1 MFNDGITPEAIP
13 ERIFQVG
20 KILSSKEMNAFDL
33 FNCLEPASLN
43 SDRSYF
49 AIVKKAAIDLDVITE
64 RDDKTLE
71 LAVDKKVFSTLDN
84 FRFYCN
90 SVIWKDRNSL
100 FYKMVKAFLSSQDEL
115 LKYNNITTPNVI
127 QYVLN
132 ECGGSGVDIKKI
144 RGIRFWLEFLGL
156 GYIQEKSYIY
166 FLPNMYIALKD
177 YVKYL
182 DLEKKLEKKKEYS
195 IREFVDLIKTVSN
208 VAFEKMGTTLN
219 LNLAFSNALRMMH
232 DRKEIELK
240 KNLDSKETWNLY
252 KSDVHVFGNTVTHI
266 VFKGIK

>member
-20 KILSSKEMNAFDL
+20 KILSNKEMNSNEL
-33 FNCLEPASLN
+33 FNCLEPAFLN
-43 SDRSYF
+43 NDRSYF
-49 AIVKKAAIDLDVITE
+49 AIVKKAAIDLGVIVE
-64 RDDKTLE
+64 REDKTLE
-71 LAVDKKVFSTLDN
+71 LAVDKKVFASLDN

-100 FYKMVKAFLSSQDEL
+100 FYKMVAAFVSSQDEL

-144 RGIRFWLEFLGL
+144 RGIRFWLEFLGI
-156 GYIQEKSYIY
+156 GYIQEKGYIY
-166 FLPNMYIALKD
+166 FLPNMYIALRD

-182 DLEKKLEKKKEYS
+182 DLEKKKEYS
-195 IREFVDLIKTVSN
+195 IREFIDLIKTVSN

-252 KSDVHVFGNTVTHI
+252 RSDIHVFGNTVTHI